1 MKRTLFII
9 ACMLTSMTMLAQE
22 ESNNYIP
29 FVEAGKTWHVE
40 SSPSSGKQYYK
51 FLTYRMDEKVELDG
65 KTYFKLKQEGDT
77 DADVS
82 DIGLFREEDGRVY
95 TYDNM
100 LDRDVMLYD
109 FSLKEGDTFTYE
121 IDPNSPM
128 NCKVLKQ
135 GWLYNGPQIVSSVI
149 PISADSMEIRYRQLR
164 TWSIGREIGPGE
176 YQELSTWVE
185 GVGSLI
191 DPFSYP
197 LSVGGICSLA
207 YVERIDHETNYSKNS
222 YLPFSF
228 YNPYGRVHGCNL
240 PIDVKVQPGDGHSQ
254 LTYDLEGDHMHVY
267 GKIYAQAG
275 NAYAYFIEEETDDPL
290 VRKLHFQIEDVD
302 PIPTTMGLH
311 ATEFYVPS
319 LNPNIDY
326 IIVDNQGEEHPV
338 INKTPQKDYRPF
350 VEDDKVWKVGA
361 VNSGNPVQWVE
372 YYYFDGD
379 TIIGGKTCKQ
389 MMRQRYVNSDFAES
403 NNISQDNSLSY
414 VGAWYEENKKVYEYD
429 LTSKQFQLMYDFSL
443 DTPDTLWIDHLPYFI
458 GMKQTGGM
466 KGFKGVYRDVM
477 MSQDGESFYRSTPW
491 LESVGGV
498 YGPPTINVFNVELG
512 DPAWSLMSCTVGDEV
527 IYFNGD
533 YEEVATPVVIE
544 ARKRI
549 DFTHTIKIRPKS
561 RMLRETMQSLYGE
574 YNDQQLGIN
583 LAPLDNAYLVRIAD
597 ETGKAVYEKAINAG
611 SIVGLNIDISTYA
624 KGRYTVTVENSLES
638 FTGEFESQTTGIG
651 DALRLN
657 NKEGIGNHHLYD
669 LQGRRLTQKPAKGM
683 YIQDG
688 KKVVV
693 K

>member
-1 MKRTLFII
+1 MKRTLLFM
-9 ACMLTSMTMLAQE
+9 ACMLSSIMMLAQQD
-22 ESNNYIP
+22 SDSYVP
-29 FVEAGKTWHVE
+29 FVDGGKSWIVARSTLLLDTFDEVE
-40 SSPSSGKQYYK
+40 YCILQGIEEDVNGKAYYK
-51 FLTYRMDEKVELDG
+51 MKAFINNTTELGTYL
-65 KTYFKLKQEGDT
+65 
-77 DADVS
+77 
-82 DIGLFREEDGRVY
+82 IREENRKVY
-95 TYDNM
+95 QYDPD
-100 LDRDVMLYD
+100 LKFEFLLFDY
-109 FSLKEGDTFTYE
+109 SLKEGDTYETYSYE
-121 IDPNSPM
+121 EQKKVTN
-128 NCKVLKQ
+128 KVLSV
-135 GWLYNGPQIVSSVI
+135 GDYTEGPEVKSYYFDKN
-149 PISADSMEIRYRQLR
+149 ADSIAIDQRYLR
-164 TWSIGREIGPGE
+164 KWVVKSMDTDISLAPKTWI
-176 YQELSTWVE
+176 E
-185 GVGSLI
+185 GVGSLNGPFANLYVYSNSI
-191 DPFSYP
+191 DH
-197 LSVGGICSLA
+197 LA
-207 YVERIDHETNYSKNS
+207 YVFNNNQRNK

-228 YNPYGRVHGCNL
+228 NWSIGKLWIGCDLPVGAENEDSEDGHHHLTYELEGNHLHVYGRV
-240 PIDVKVQPGDGHSQ
+240 
-254 LTYDLEGDHMHVY
+254 LTRGAH
-267 GKIYAQAG
+267 
-275 NAYAYFIEEETDDPL
+275 NNYAYFIEEPTDDPL
-290 VRKLHFQIEDVD
+290 VRKLHFDIQEVGELATYVS
-302 PIPTTMGLH
+302 PFY
-311 ATEFYVPS
+311 TEFYVPG
-319 LNPNIDY
+319 LAPNFDY

-512 DPAWSLMSCTVGDEV
+512 DPAWFLMSCAVGDEV

-561 RMLRETMQSLYGE
+561 RMLREAMQSLYGE

-583 LAPLDNAYLVRIAD
+583 LAPLDDAYLVRIAD
-597 ETGKAVYEKAINAG
+597 ETGKAVYEKAINAC

-669 LQGRRLTQKPAKGM
+669 LQGRRLTQKPAKGI

>member
-9 ACMLTSMTMLAQE
+9 VCMLTSITMLAQE

-82 DIGLFREEDGRVY
+82 DMGLFREEDGRVY

-121 IDPNSPM
+121 IDPYSPM

-135 GWLYNGPQIVSSVI
+135 GWLYDGPQIVSSVI
-149 PISADSMEIRYRQLR
+149 PISPDSMEIRYRQLR
-164 TWSIGREIGPGE
+164 TWTIGREIGPGE
-176 YQELSTWVE
+176 YHELSTWVE
-185 GVGSLI
+185 GVGSLKDTFI
-191 DPFSYP
+191 YP

-207 YVERIDHETNYSKNS
+207 YVERTDHETNYSKNS

-240 PIDVKVQPGDGHSQ
+240 PIDVMVLKVLPVDGHSQ

-267 GKIYAQAG
+267 GNIYAQAG

-311 ATEFYVPS
+311 ATEFYVPG
-319 LNPNIDY
+319 LNPNFDY

-338 INKTPQKDYRPF
+338 VNRTPQKDYRPF
-350 VEDDKVWKVGA
+350 VEDGKVWKVGA
-361 VNSGNPVQWVE
+361 ISSGNPVQWVE

-379 TIIGGKTCKQ
+379 TIIDGKTCKQ
-389 MMRQRYVNSDFAES
+389 MMCQRYVSPSFAEYS
-403 NNISQDNSLSY
+403 AVSGSSALNY
-414 VGAWYEENKKVYEYD
+414 VGAWYEEDKKVYEYD
-429 LTSKQFQLMYDFSL
+429 MTSREFQLMYDFSFE
-443 DTPDTLWIDHLPYFI
+443 DPDTLLINHQPYVI
-458 GMKQTGGM
+458 GPKLTGGM
-466 KGFKGVYRDVM
+466 NGFKGVYRDIM
-477 MSQDGESFYRSTPW
+477 MWIDGEFIYSIPW
-491 LESVGGV
+491 LEGVGGTDCPTTNV
-498 YGPPTINVFNVELG
+498 YSGYV
-512 DPAWSLMSCTVGDEV
+512 DPMWFLMSCTVGDEV
-527 IYFNGD
+527 IYLND
-533 YEEVATPVVIE
+533 AYEDGATSVAAE

-561 RMLRETMQSLYGE
+561 RMLRETRQSLYGE
-574 YNDQQLGIN
+574 YNDQQLGVN
-583 LAPLDNAYLVRIAD
+583 LVPLDDAYLVRIAD
-597 ETGKAVYEKAINAG
+597 ETGRAVYEKAINAG
-611 SIVGLNIDISTYA
+611 SIVGLTIDISDYA
-624 KGRYTVTVENSLES
+624 KGRYTVTVENRLEA
-638 FTGEFESQTTGIG
+638 FTGEFEAQTTGISN
-651 DALRLN
+651 ALRPM
-657 NKEGIGNHHLYD
+657 KDEGIRNNHIYD
-669 LQGRRLTQKPAKGM
+669 LQGRRLTQKPTTGM
-683 YIQDG
+683 YIQNG